1 MRLQKARV
9 PAAKPADIPDY
20 GEVAMSVN
28 GTLKQSPDGKLLGDA
43 VSRLV
48 KQVGADTMLK
58 NARRDHAEFAWI
70 PSGDSCAYCS
80 MIASAGWRPATNR
93 TVQGDHAEHIH
104 ANCQCEFAI
113 RFSKDL
119 DVAGDEPDKL
129 REEYN
134 CAEGNTSREK
144 INSMRRQ
151 QYAEENDNGPDF
163 YTGANGK
170 TLLAAYKEW
179 IGDNKMKE
187 TLESC
192 DLEEARA
199 VIRSDFRK
207 KSFIGD
213 GDTASIRRF
222 EIETGLKCGRNGG
235 DHYQK
240 VKDLIRQI
248 ERTLLKDIPERDK
261 LVLRERLQKLREVSG
276 DGV

>member
-1 MRLQKARV
+1 
-9 PAAKPADIPDY
+9 
-20 GEVAMSVN
+20 
-28 GTLKQSPDGKLLGDA
+28 
-43 VSRLV
+43 
-48 KQVGADTMLK
+48 MLK

-119 DVAGDEPDKL
+119 DVAGYEPDKL

-151 QYAEENDNGPDF
+151 QYAEENDNGSDF

-170 TLLAAYKEW
+170 TLL
-179 IGDNKMKE
+179 GDNKMKE

-192 DLEEARA
+192 DLEEVRA

-207 KSFIGD
+207 NLS
-213 GDTASIRRF
+213 SEMEIR
-222 EIETGLKCGRNGG
+222 
-235 DHYQK
+235 HQ
-240 VKDLIRQI
+240 
-248 ERTLLKDIPERDK
+248 
-261 LVLRERLQKLREVSG
+261 
-276 DGV
+276 